1 MKPISFAVGINDLS
15 KEISGLGNLNLEK
28 LFKTGLHVYCDSNA
42 IPNATTCKMIDS
54 HVECY
59 EECGKSK
66 YICDCE
72 VERFVLEDPT
82 VPFPSTRATSML
94 KESYVGHGL
103 GGLIWAVLD

>member
-15 KEISGLGNLNLEK
+15 KEISGFGNLNLEK
-28 LFKTGLHVYCDSNA
+28 LFKTGLHVHCNSYE
-42 IPNATTCKMIDS
+42 IPNATACKMIDS

-72 VERFVLEDPT
+72 VERFAHLHFNFLSKILVC
-82 VPFPSTRATSML
+82 
-94 KESYVGHGL
+94 
-103 GGLIWAVLD
+103 